1 MGMKKLDRSV
11 IYIGTQGETE
21 DPEGWGTGLK
31 NDRYADT
38 PSLHF
43 RVDAQ

>member
-1 MGMKKLDRSV
+1 V

-21 DPEGWGTGLK
+21 DSEGWGTGLK
-31 NDRYADT
+31 IDRYADT

-43 RVDAQ
+43 RVDA